1 MADLKYRAQK
11 SPKGEDFSGMN
22 HPIIL
27 ILYNNDDLMTYL
39 WMFIDHS
46 SEQSIPQ
53 TVVAS
58 NGQNLSFEG
67 WVFALEQS

>member
-1 MADLKYRAQK
+1 
-11 SPKGEDFSGMN
+11 MN

-53 TVVAS
+53 TVVTS
-58 NGQNLSFEG
+58 NGQNLSLKG
-67 WVFALEQS
+67 WIFALEQS